1 MADMSTPAPPK
12 RRLRRELR
20 LWEAFALSIGL
31 ASPMLA
37 MSFSGIGAAG
47 YVGRAVPLAFLLAGV
62 VLLFIASGMVIVS
75 RNFSH
80 AGSVYGLTGATIG
93 PRAGFFSGWALA
105 GCYLVFTPGSLAAA
119 GYFVA
124 LFCQDTGIWKDA
136 VDHFVWF
143 AVGFLILCW
152 LLNLVQ
158 VRNLTRSM
166 LSIEGV
172 SVTILLILMIVI
184 VVRLAVG
191 TSPYPGATLTLAVL
205 VPQIGGLHGLALA
218 SVFAFIAFAGFEAAM
233 SLGEETH
240 EPKRTI
246 PRALIIAT
254 IAIGVFYF
262 LCMMSQALGFGAT
275 LKGGQTFAGSTGPV
289 FQLAASYVG
298 APMAWALE
306 LGAAVSAFGS
316 ALASAAGCARLIYA
330 MARDARPDSRLAT
343 VTQRTSAPGAALAFV
358 MVFSVLALLILVL
371 AGNTGLDIWNYMGTL
386 GTLLLLVTYALI
398 NVGAVR
404 LVLTGRSTVQVAA
417 CVGPA
422 LAVLFLAFVLFNQV
436 YPAPPVPFNLLPYM
450 CIGWLALGL
459 LIVLIVPGLAKR
471 IGRGLAV
478 EEGLIADQEAKTEA

>member
-1 MADMSTPAPPK
+1 MADMSVPAPPQ

-31 ASPMLA
+31 ASPTLA

-47 YVGRAVPLAFLLAGV
+47 YVGRAVPLAFLFAGV

-75 RNFSH
+75 RNFAH

-93 PRAGFFSGWALA
+93 PRAGFFSGWALF

-124 LFCQDTGIWKDA
+124 LFFHDTGIWTGA

-143 AVGFLILCW
+143 AIVLLALCW
-152 LLNLVQ
+152 LLNLIHVK
-158 VRNLTRSM
+158 NLTRSM
-166 LSIEGV
+166 LSIEGI
-172 SVTILLILMIVI
+172 SVTLLLIVMVVI

-191 TSPYPGATLTLAVL
+191 AAPNSQATLTLAVL
-205 VPQIGGLHGLALA
+205 VPQFGGIHGIALA
-218 SVFAFIAFAGFEAAM
+218 GVFAFIAFAGFEAAM

-254 IAIGVFYF
+254 VGIAGFYF
-262 LCMMSQALGFGAT
+262 LCMMCQALGFGAT
-275 LKGGQTFAGSTGPV
+275 LKGGHNFATSSGPV
-289 FQLAASYVG
+289 FELAESYVG
-298 APMAWALE
+298 GPMGWALE

-316 ALASAAGCARLIYA
+316 ALASAAGCARLVYA

-343 VTQRTSAPGAALAFV
+343 VTERAAVPGVALHFV
-358 MVFSVLALLILVL
+358 MVFAVLALLVLNL
-371 AGNTGLDIWNYMGTL
+371 AGNTGLDIWNYMGTI

-404 LVLTGRSTVQVAA
+404 LVLTGRSSVGVAA
-417 CVGPA
+417 FVGPA
-422 LAVLFLAFVLFNQV
+422 LAVLFLVFVLFNQI
-436 YPAPPVPFNLLPYM
+436 YPAPPVPFNLFPYI
-450 CIGWLALGL
+450 CLAWLVVGL
-459 LIVLIVPGLAKR
+459 LIVLVVPGLAKR

-478 EEGLIADQEAKTEA
+478 QEGLISDQEAKTEA